1 MLFLWLHSRLRTP
14 NKCLRGWKI
23 LWLHPRVQ
31 KVHMPFAGWMIFMAS
46 FVDDKYGASAFV
58 DYKALADGSFS

>member
-1 MLFLWLHSRLRTP
+1 
-14 NKCLRGWKI
+14 
-23 LWLHPRVQ
+23 
-31 KVHMPFAGWMIFMAS
+31 MPFAGWMIFMAS